1 MPGEFYI
8 KGKTEKANIKGLED
22 RLDSPVFGLAV
33 LKALID
39 VTNGK
44 LDDSSSGLVAL
55 KALLDAMKAEMDD
68 PGIGL
73 ANLLAEIDANEA
85 KIDIIDA
92 LVDAIKTQTDK
103 LTGIAPEAG
112 SVSKNWQAA
121 EQDLITLGAHDI
133 RNKLHLLIVDIH
145 NLAGTITIRLYM
157 QINGV
162 ERMIFPP
169 KPTTWNVAG
178 GDSPAVPVVNGTMG
192 LHEAVRVTVQ
202 SDNAADDGQAV
213 IYDYMLEAM

>member
-55 KALLDAMKAEMDD
+55 KALLNAMKAEIDD

-73 ANLLAEIDANEA
+73 TSLLAEINANEA

-92 LVDAIKTQTDK
+92 LVDVVKTQTDK
-103 LTGIAPEAG
+103 LAGAATVTG
-112 SVSKNWQAA
+112 SVTQNWQVT
-121 EQDLITLGAHDI
+121 EQDLVTIGTNGVSY
-133 RNKLHLLIVDIH
+133 KLHMGLIDISA
-145 NLAGTITIRLYM
+145 LAGNISIRAYH
-157 QINGV
+157 QINGA
-162 ERMIFPP
+162 ERRIFPVP
-169 KPTTWNVAG
+169 ANTTFTAAASAPGIPLIDTSGVI
-178 GDSPAVPVVNGTMG
+178 T
-192 LHEAVRVTVQ
+192 EALRVTVQ
-202 SDNAADDGQAV
+202 SDNAADNGQPV
-213 IYDYMLEAM
+213 GYEYKLEAM